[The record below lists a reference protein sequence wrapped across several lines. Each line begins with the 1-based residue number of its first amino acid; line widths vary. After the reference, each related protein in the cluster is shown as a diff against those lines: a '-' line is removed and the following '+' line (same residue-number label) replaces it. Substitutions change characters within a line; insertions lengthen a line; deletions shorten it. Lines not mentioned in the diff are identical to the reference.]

1 VNDPRHI
8 SILIDPFARF
18 ALPQLFL
25 QHRFAIFSQDL
36 DAIRLSDIPAD
47 RIPGAIKLLKRK
59 LPIDQSA
66 FRLCLRQTEFL
77 NIDASLRF
85 YDDALGM
92 LATFVPGSDRRVISQ
107 LDEKYFLHFA
117 ALRDLAACLTLCDQL
132 RTSEIDGEG
141 RILNVG
147 RFLSLLR
154 RRERYLVLAANT
166 GLHVTRDT
174 DFEWDFVMAA
184 GRQLA
189 GEAPEIQGV
198 FRDRVAALDAGMHE
212 TVRTNP
218 NRRLSAPR
226 R

>member
-1 VNDPRHI
+1 M
-8 SILIDPFARF
+8 
-18 ALPQLFL
+18 
-25 QHRFAIFSQDL
+25 
-36 DAIRLSDIPAD
+36 RLSDIPAD
-47 RIPGAIKLLKRK
+47 RIRGAIKLLKRK
-59 LPIDQSA
+59 LAIDQSA

-92 LATFVPGSDRRVISQ
+92 LATFVPGSDRRVLAQ
-107 LDEKYFLHFA
+107 LDEKYFPHFES
-117 ALRDLAACLTLCDQL
+117 LRDRAACLTLCDEL
-132 RTSEIDGEG
+132 RATEIDEDG
-141 RILNVG
+141 RILNAG
-147 RFLSLLR
+147 RFISLLKKR
-154 RRERYLVLAANT
+154 GRYLAMAADT
-166 GLHVTRDT
+166 GLHLTRDT

-184 GRQLA
+184 GRQFA
-189 GEAPEIQGV
+189 GEAPEIKKI